1 MLANF
6 IDSMLTNFS
15 VYCNDVELYNVAFT
29 VLCIVMPILFIGGIL
44 ALVGGIIRALWGGKS

>member
-6 IDSMLTNFS
+6 VDSMLTNFA

-44 ALVGGIIRALWGGKS
+44 ALIGGIIRALWGGKQ